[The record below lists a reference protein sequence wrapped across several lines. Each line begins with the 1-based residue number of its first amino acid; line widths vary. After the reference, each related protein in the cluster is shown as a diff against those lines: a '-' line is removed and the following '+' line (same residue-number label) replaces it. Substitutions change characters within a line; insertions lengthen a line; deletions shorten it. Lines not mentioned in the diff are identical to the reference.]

1 MRAAASVGSEG
12 IFRVDQSGSKLWEDM
27 LEEFRALGGTAENVC
42 LKNGRFGRGLF
53 PVDPAKPISVR
64 IPDSM
69 LVEPKHVSVENGAFR
84 LDAQAPVGARE
95 KSFLENYQRDFSW
108 GVAHHETEG
117 LLQMFHAAPGEL
129 RELLRSPFN
138 LDCWLEGATPQGVL
152 DRFLASRI
160 VQYKN
165 KTVIM
170 PIVELANHGLQ
181 QAQYKT
187 DDGVGLSGHF
197 DDEVLVSYN
206 DGDPFLIFRSWG
218 FVSRVQNL
226 ALSLSFG
233 LKQEK
238 LRINRKEPQAG
249 EERSPLYPD
258 VQKDGE
264 KTILSHMLLG
274 HKRNPGMPRGI
285 FYRVCREA
293 GLADA
298 AGLFDRIQHI
308 NRMQFL
314 RLAELS
320 ETAAPRLGRL
330 LRNLAYAQLE
340 VMSNNIGVREP

>member
-1 MRAAASVGSEG
+1 VQATASGGSEG
-12 IFRVDQSGSKLWEDM
+12 TFRVDQTDSKLWKEM
-27 LEEFRALGGTAENVC
+27 LDEFRALGGTAENIC

-53 PVDPAKPISVR
+53 PVDPAKPVSVR
-64 IPDSM
+64 IPDSL

-117 LLQMFHAAPGEL
+117 LLQMFHAAPEEL

-138 LDCWLEGATPQGVL
+138 LDCWLDGATPQGVL
-152 DRFLASRI
+152 DRFLASRVI
-160 VQYKN
+160 QYKD

-181 QAQYKT
+181 AQYEME
-187 DDGVGLSGHF
+187 DGVGLSGRF
-197 DDEVLVSYN
+197 EDEVLVSYN
-206 DGDPFLIFRSWG
+206 DGDPLLIFRSWG

-226 ALSLSFG
+226 AFSLSFG
-233 LKQEK
+233 LKQVK
-238 LRINRKEPQAG
+238 LRINRKEPRAG
-249 EERSPLYPD
+249 ERHSALYPD
-258 VQKDGE
+258 VQNDGE

-274 HKRNPGMPRGI
+274 YKRNPGMPRGI
-285 FYRVCREA
+285 FYRLCREA
-293 GLADA
+293 GLEHA
-298 AGLFDRIQHI
+298 AELFDRVQHI

-320 ETAAPRLGRL
+320 ESAAPRLGRL

-340 VMSNNIGVREP
+340 AMSNNIGVREP

>member
-1 MRAAASVGSEG
+1 M
-12 IFRVDQSGSKLWEDM
+12 DQADSNLWEEM
-27 LEEFRALGGTAENVC
+27 LDEFRALGGTAENIC

-53 PVDPAKPISVR
+53 PVDPAKPVRVR
-64 IPDSM
+64 IPDSL
-69 LVEPKHVSVENGAFR
+69 LVEPKHVLVENGAFR
-84 LDAQAPVGARE
+84 LDPQAPVGARE

-117 LLQMFHAAPGEL
+117 LLQMFHAAPEDL

-138 LDCWLEGATPQGVL
+138 LHCWLDEATPQGVL
-152 DRFLASRI
+152 ERFLASRVI
-160 VQYKN
+160 QYKD

-181 QAQYKT
+181 QAQYER
-187 DDGVGLSGHF
+187 DDGVGLSGRF
-197 DDEVLVSYN
+197 EDEVLVSYN
-206 DGDPFLIFRSWG
+206 DGDPLLIFRSWG
-218 FVSRVQNL
+218 FVSKVQNL

-233 LKQEK
+233 LKQER
-238 LRINRKEPQAG
+238 LRINRKEPRAG
-249 EERSPLYPD
+249 DGRSPLYPD
-258 VQKDGE
+258 VQSDGE

-285 FYRVCREA
+285 FYRLCREA
-293 GLADA
+293 GLEHA
-298 AGLFDRIQHI
+298 AELFDRIQHI

-340 VMSNNIGVREP
+340 AMSNNIGVREP